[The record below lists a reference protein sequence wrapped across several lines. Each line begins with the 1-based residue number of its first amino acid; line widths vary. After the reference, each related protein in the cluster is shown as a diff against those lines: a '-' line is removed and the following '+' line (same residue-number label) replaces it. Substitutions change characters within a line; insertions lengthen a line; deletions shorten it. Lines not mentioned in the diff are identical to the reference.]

1 MVALRGLRSRLL
13 FWLYGGLLLWIGALT
28 GLFPTGAPLPL
39 PPYSQFI
46 LDWPVAGLTVLTI
59 ALVLGWLACR
69 RRLAPVSELKPE
81 ERLAGYA
88 VALTW
93 LGLVAILIAVTK
105 PYALVF
111 VLPSLYAWL
120 WLPLRTRL
128 WARGA
133 LYVLG
138 LLGPAFGL
146 VVLAGELDLDVV
158 DAPLYAA
165 GLATVGY
172 IPLGSVLLGLFWG
185 AAAAQVGALA
195 FGRYGPYAGGAEP
208 PPPGVIRSAMSRLR
222 SLGAARYAR
231 TR

>member
-1 MVALRGLRSRLL
+1 VL
-13 FWLYGGLLLWIGALT
+13 FWLYAGVLLWIGALT
-28 GLFPTGAPLPL
+28 GLFPTGAALPL
-39 PPYSQFI
+39 PPYSPFL
-46 LDWPVAGLTVLTI
+46 LDWPVAGLVVLAI
-59 ALVLGWLACR
+59 ALGLGWFACR
-69 RRLAPVSELKPE
+69 RRLVPGRTPRPE

-93 LGLVAILIAVTK
+93 LGLVAVLIAVTK

-133 LYVLG
+133 IYVLG
-138 LLGPAFGL
+138 LVGPVLGL
-146 VVLAGELDLDVV
+146 LVLAEELDLDVV

-172 IPLGSVLLGLFWG
+172 VSLGSVLLAVSWG
-185 AAAAQVGALA
+185 AAAAQLAALA
-195 FGRYGPYAGGAEP
+195 FGRYGPYAGGTDP
-208 PPPGVIRSAMSRLR
+208 PPPGAIRSSLTALLR
-222 SLGAARYAR
+222 RGTRYAS